1 MSIFSKFFEMVR
13 KWFRP
18 SRALPAATTFVEES
32 INDATDS
39 NEVKNAVANTS
50 VTSEASTTS
59 EDRINFVNEI
69 KVKKMEATPE
79 LLDLQSK
86 FESNQIELKDLT
98 DEQLDDLNDL
108 YQMQIEELRQKIN
121 STKSEININM
131 SKLESASLSA

>member
-1 MSIFSKFFEMVR
+1 MSIFSKFFEIVR

-18 SRALPAATTFVEES
+18 SRALPAPTAFVEES

-39 NEVKNAVANTS
+39 SDVENPVVNTS
-50 VTSEASTTS
+50 VTSEISTTN

>member
-18 SRALPAATTFVEES
+18 SRALPAPTSIIEES
-32 INDATDS
+32 INDVTNS
-39 NEVKNAVANTS
+39 NDVETPVVNTS
-50 VTSEASTTS
+50 ATSETSTTN
-59 EDRINFVNEI
+59 EERNNFVNEI

-108 YQMQIEELRQKIN
+108 YQLQLEDLRQKIN
-121 STKSEININM
+121 STKSAININM
-131 SKLESASLSA
+131 SKLENASLSA

>member
-1 MSIFSKFFEMVR
+1 MSIFSRFFEMVR

-18 SRALPAATTFVEES
+18 SRALPAATTIVDES

-39 NEVKNAVANTS
+39 NEVENTVANTS
-50 VTSEASTTS
+50 VTSEVSTTN

-131 SKLESASLSA
+131 SKLESASISA

>member
-18 SRALPAATTFVEES
+18 SRALPSPTSIIEES
-32 INDATDS
+32 INSATDS
-39 NEVKNAVANTS
+39 NDVENPVVNTS
-50 VTSEASTTS
+50 AASETFTTN
-59 EDRINFVNEI
+59 EDRISFVNEI

-98 DEQLDDLNDL
+98 DEQLDNLNDL
-108 YQMQIEELRQKIN
+108 YQLQIEELRQKIN

-131 SKLESASLSA
+131 SKLESVSLSE

>member
-18 SRALPAATTFVEES
+18 SRALPAATTIVDES

-39 NEVKNAVANTS
+39 NEVENTVANTS
-50 VTSEASTTS
+50 VTSEVSTTN

-131 SKLESASLSA
+131 SKLESASISA